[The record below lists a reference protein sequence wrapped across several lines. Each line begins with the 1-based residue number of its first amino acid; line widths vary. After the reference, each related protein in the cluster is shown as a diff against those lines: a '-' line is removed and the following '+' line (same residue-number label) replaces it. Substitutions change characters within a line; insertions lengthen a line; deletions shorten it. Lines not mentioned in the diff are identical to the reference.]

1 MSKKEVS
8 DLDKEIA
15 GKEEIQTRE
24 QLLSNKNKESL
35 EISPTGY
42 GYVSVP
48 EPSAQK
54 NHDNL

>member
-1 MSKKEVS
+1 VS

-15 GKEEIQTRE
+15 GKEEIQARE